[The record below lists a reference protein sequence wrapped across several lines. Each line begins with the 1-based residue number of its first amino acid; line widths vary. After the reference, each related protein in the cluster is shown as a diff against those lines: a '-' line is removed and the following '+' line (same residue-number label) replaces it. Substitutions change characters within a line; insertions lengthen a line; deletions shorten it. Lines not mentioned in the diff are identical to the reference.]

1 MSFLLTK
8 SKLGFCKGKGPCF
21 LEGLVDTRKVSV
33 VGRKKEKQSRKK
45 SLRTSLCGQ
54 ASDLKT
60 VVEGL
65 ES

>member
-1 MSFLLTK
+1 M
-8 SKLGFCKGKGPCF
+8 
-21 LEGLVDTRKVSV
+21 DTSKVSV